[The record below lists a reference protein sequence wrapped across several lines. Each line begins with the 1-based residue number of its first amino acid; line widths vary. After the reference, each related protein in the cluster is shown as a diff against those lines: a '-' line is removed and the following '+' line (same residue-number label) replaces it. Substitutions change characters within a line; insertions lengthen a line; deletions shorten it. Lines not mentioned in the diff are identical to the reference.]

1 MAAEEQSDKMASDME
16 VCMKQRYIIE
26 FIHAGKIIPIAIHWA
41 LQNIHGDQTVDV
53 SVVRWWVVRF
63 SSSNSVSSPLAYIF
77 TRCGM
82 DALVHHWQKCA
93 ANGGEC
99 AEKIVFCS

>member
-1 MAAEEQSDKMASDME
+1 ME

-53 SVVRWWVVRF
+53 SSVRGGVVFQPCQQQVTSADTNCYKR
-63 SSSNSVSSPLAYIF
+63 SMHSLIQNA
-77 TRCGM
+77 
-82 DALVHHWQKCA
+82 
-93 ANGGEC
+93 
-99 AEKIVFCS
+99 